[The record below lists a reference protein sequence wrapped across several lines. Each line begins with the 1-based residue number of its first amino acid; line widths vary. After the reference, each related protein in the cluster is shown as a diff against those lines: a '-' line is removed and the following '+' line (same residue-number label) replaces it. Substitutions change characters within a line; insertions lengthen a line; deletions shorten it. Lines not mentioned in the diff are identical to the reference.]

1 MPPIAHVAIEFLLRS
16 VRSKMFCLSRF
27 CLLVTA
33 LHCDVGADGVE
44 LRPLVGVDPGAEL
57 PHAGGGAVQLGAL
70 LLVRQHPPG
79 RDHNNNNKLTHH
91 PPQRWS
97 NYAPINM
104 NDFLVTHYMMLLDI
118 LSVNTSAHMTTNT
131 PETGSGLMFFV
142 LNRPASVVP

>member
-1 MPPIAHVAIEFLLRS
+1 MPPISNVAIKFLLGS

-27 CLLVTA
+27 CLLVTT
-33 LHCDVGADGVE
+33 LLCDVGADGGE

-104 NDFLVTHYMMLLDI
+104 NDFLFSRHTLYDVVGHIICQHICPHDNKH
-118 LSVNTSAHMTTNT
+118 SRD
-131 PETGSGLMFFV
+131 GLRIDV
-142 LNRPASVVP
+142 LCSK